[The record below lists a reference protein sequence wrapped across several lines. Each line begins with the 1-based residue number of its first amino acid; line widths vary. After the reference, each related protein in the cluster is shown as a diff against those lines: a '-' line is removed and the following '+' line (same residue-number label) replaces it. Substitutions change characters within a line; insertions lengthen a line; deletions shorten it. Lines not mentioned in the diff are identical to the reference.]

1 MITLGEIREMPEARK
16 LFTLYLTAFVLWVI
30 LIALLLK
37 IGGMEGEISRGLS
50 AGDQIINAASVY
62 RSYPVAEKQSSA
74 GQGVD
79 TFNVVSEITDALGLG
94 GARRSQLQASASGV
108 SLQLDRIYGREM
120 AEFLKTAEERGL
132 RVKTAEIKALPSN
145 EGRVLAATFLWE

>member
-16 LFTLYLTAFVLWVI
+16 LFTLYLTAFILWAI

-37 IGGMEGEISRGLS
+37 IGGMEGEISRSLS

-62 RSYPVAEKQSSA
+62 RSYPVAEKQASA
-74 GQGVD
+74 GQGAD
-79 TFNVVSEITDALGLG
+79 TFNIVSEITDALGLG
-94 GARRSQLQASASGV
+94 VRRSQLQASASGV
-108 SLQLDRIYGREM
+108 SLQLDRIYGQEM

-145 EGRVLAATFLWE
+145 EGRVLVATFLWE